1 MSHHAGFWN
10 MIAKRYSRQ
19 PIADEASYQKKLH
32 VTHDYLSSES
42 RVLEFGCGT
51 GSTAIF
57 HAPDVAYIHAIDIS
71 EQMLNIAE
79 KKTQD
84 AGIENLTFARTDLEH
99 LNSEQESW
107 DVIMGMSVL
116 HLLPDRQAE
125 LDRVYQ
131 LLKPGG
137 VFISSTACLSDSGL
151 AFRMIAPLLR
161 CLPFLPS
168 VYVFSVSGL
177 QLALKQAGFDIE
189 YQWQPG
195 KNAAVFIVARKPE

>member
-19 PIADEASYQKKLH
+19 AIADEASYQKKLH
-32 VTHDYLSSES
+32 ITQDYLTPEN

-57 HAPDVAYIHAIDIS
+57 HAPKVAYIHAIDTS
-71 EQMLNIAE
+71 EQMLSIAE

-84 AGIENLTFARTDLEH
+84 AGIENLTFSRTDLKH

-107 DVIMGMSVL
+107 DVIMGMSIL

-125 LDRVYQ
+125 LNRVYQ

-137 VFISSTACLSDSGL
+137 VFISSTACLSDSHL
-151 AFRMIAPLLR
+151 AFRMVAPLFR
-161 CLPFLPS
+161 WLPFLPS

-177 QLALKQAGFDIE
+177 QLALEQAGFDIE